1 MCSQKPRR
9 VGRRRRGRNDAR
21 RCGGGK
27 VPEQMLMEWMVN
39 LPPFV
44 EKLHEDLVRVQVRLE
59 LAKSGN
65 GALMK

>member
-1 MCSQKPRR
+1 M
-9 VGRRRRGRNDAR
+9 
-21 RCGGGK
+21 
-27 VPEQMLMEWMVN
+27 PEQMLALMNLRMMEWMVN